1 MSKSVYR
8 TTAGFNIN
16 NRWIASVSI
25 RNGNGGSLPTGFKW
39 YNSTTKTYTNAEGE
53 MQKGSGDTGD
63 SLYIYPSPAAG
74 PPPFFAKN
82 ELKIVNRRLTRVD
95 NGDYLVYDMEADFPG
110 NYTGKRYIDVLE
122 AQAKRKGSAPQKS
135 QKEIVTETL
144 NSLQPQDLSDKTL
157 LQTLI
162 NRYANSEEALLEIE
176 KKFGVS
182 IVYRG

>member
-1 MSKSVYR
+1 MSKSVYS

-16 NRWIASVSI
+16 NRWIASVKI
-25 RNGNGGSLPTGFKW
+25 RNGNGGSPPTGFKW
-39 YNSTTKTYTNAEGE
+39 YNSSTNTYTNALGL
-53 MQKGSGDTGD
+53 KGAGTSTYNADL
-63 SLYIYPSPAAG
+63 LYIYPSPGA
-74 PPPFFAKN
+74 PPPYFAKN

-95 NGDYLVYDMEADFPG
+95 NGDYLVYDMEADFSG
-110 NYTGKRYIDVLE
+110 NYTGERYIDVLE
-122 AQAKRKGSAPQKS
+122 TQTKRKGSAPQKS

-144 NSLQPQDLSDKTL
+144 NSLEPQDLSDKTL